1 MKPMSKQFQAEEDKT
16 ISITEVREL
25 RFIVLKPNKQIIE
38 IANKADNGR
47 VCTLRISDFRSKGD
61 AEVYAELLR
70 LAPELLNEY
79 LSNTKT
85 LEQVVGRLEKRV
97 GRMKEKSKMR
107 KKAT

>member
-1 MKPMSKQFQAEEDKT
+1 MSKQSQAEENKT

-25 RFIVLKPNKQIIE
+25 RFIVLKPNKRIIE
-38 IANKADNGR
+38 IVNKADNGR
-47 VCTLRISDFRSKGD
+47 VCTLRVSDFRSKGD

-97 GRMKEKSKMR
+97 ARIKSKNER
-107 KKAT
+107 AEKPAED

>member
-1 MKPMSKQFQAEEDKT
+1 MKMSKQSQAEENKT
-16 ISITEVREL
+16 ISITEIREL
-25 RFIVLKPNKQIIE
+25 RFIVIKPNKQIIE

-79 LSNTKT
+79 LSDTKT

-97 GRMKEKSKMR
+97 ARLKGKNKSTEKP
-107 KKAT
+107 A